1 MLYTNMQI
9 TESSHGKFCSYSYLH
24 TIRTTSIL
32 NPYSGVLSK
41 HSIAVCVHNIVGVCT
56 LHCDV
61 QLYIHQRQKLM
72 VEPTLQYYS
81 NLISSLFDR

>member
-61 QLYIHQRQKLM
+61 QLYIRCGRVMADNIAYAKFRK
-72 VEPTLQYYS
+72 TL
-81 NLISSLFDR
+81 LI